1 MAPPVRVS
9 TLVGVASA
17 LMFGGSIVA
26 MPDQE
31 PRAVAAHDAPMT
43 TEPSTTLTPMHYPA
57 ITWEL
62 PGDQSASGANS
73 SGSGSTGAQ
82 DSSADIPAGA
92 SAGERAAYAAL
103 AGLAIKGRAPKSGYD
118 RDLFG
123 QEWSDD
129 VSVEAGHN
137 GCDTRNDILRRDLS
151 DVAIKRGSNGCA
163 VLTGTLYDPYTGGTI
178 NFERGAGS
186 SAVQIDHVVS
196 LSDAWQK
203 GAQQWDS
210 AKRQNFANDPR
221 NLLAV
226 DGPTNQSKGD
236 GDAAT
241 WLPPNKSFRC
251 TMVTM
256 QIQVKSDYGLSVTQ
270 AEHDAMKRVLDECDG
285 TQMPGPVPG
294 LMSEP
299 APTTTTV
306 VAPPPTTTTDAP
318 APPVQ
323 LGNSTFA
330 FYKNCAAAKA
340 AGAAPLHRGDPGYRT
355 ALDRDGD
362 GVACE

>member
-1 MAPPVRVS
+1 
-9 TLVGVASA
+9 
-17 LMFGGSIVA
+17 MFGGSLVA
-26 MPDQE
+26 MPDKE
-31 PRAVAAHDAPMT
+31 PQAVAAHDAPMT
-43 TEPSTTLTPMHYPA
+43 TEPTSTLTPMHYPA

-62 PGDQSASGANS
+62 PGDQSASGADS
-73 SGSGSTGAQ
+73 SSAGSAGAHG
-82 DSSADIPAGA
+82 SSADIPAGA
-92 SAGERAAYAAL
+92 SAGERATYAAL
-103 AGLAIKGRAPKSGYD
+103 ASLAIQGRAPKTGYD
-118 RDLFG
+118 RDQFG

-151 DVAIKRGSNGCA
+151 DIVIKRGSNGCA
-163 VLTGTLYDPYTGGTI
+163 VLTGTLHDPYTGGTI
-178 NFERGAGS
+178 DFERGADS

-226 DGPTNQSKGD
+226 DGPTNQRKSD

-256 QIQVKSDYGLSVTQ
+256 QILVKSDYGLSVTQ

-285 TQMPGPVPG
+285 TQMPGPVPP
-294 LMSEP
+294 LASDREEP
-299 APTTTTV
+299 APTTV
-306 VAPPPTTTTDAP
+306 VAPPPTTTDAP
-318 APPVQ
+318 APPIQ
-323 LGNSTFA
+323 LGNSTFV

>member
-1 MAPPVRVS
+1 
-9 TLVGVASA
+9 
-17 LMFGGSIVA
+17 MFGGSILA
-26 MPDQE
+26 MPDKE
-31 PRAVAAHDAPMT
+31 PQAVAAHDAPMT
-43 TEPSTTLTPMHYPA
+43 TEPTSTLTPMHYPA

-62 PGDQSASGANS
+62 PGDQSASGADS
-73 SGSGSTGAQ
+73 SGSRSTAAQ
-82 DSSADIPAGA
+82 GSSADIPAGA
-92 SAGERAAYAAL
+92 SAGERATYVAL
-103 AGLAIKGRAPKSGYD
+103 ASLTIQGRAPKSGYD

-151 DVAIKRGSNGCA
+151 DVVIKRGSNGCA
-163 VLTGTLYDPYTGGTI
+163 VLTGTLHDPYTGGTI
-178 NFERGAGS
+178 DFERGSSTS

-226 DGPTNQSKGD
+226 DGPTNQQKGD

-256 QIQVKSDYGLSVTQ
+256 QILVKSDYGLSVTQ
-270 AEHDAMKRVLDECDG
+270 AEHDAMKRVLDDCDG

-306 VAPPPTTTTDAP
+306 VAPPPPPTTTDAP
-318 APPVQ
+318 VLPDSGG
-323 LGNSTFA
+323 GNSSFA
-330 FYKNCAAAKA
+330 FYKNCAAARA
-340 AGAAPLHRGDPGYRT
+340 AGAAPLHRGDPGYRA